1 MCIYQLTGILLNTNY
16 VSNFDLVESPVYKE
30 NGLLKMLRF
39 LVHLFLLLK
48 SLCLA
53 KAAALISGLGPRSLF
68 YIVCFSCLLS
78 LGPFPWPG
86 QSMSA
91 DLDLRKEWDIFF
103 YFSFLRH

>member
-30 NGLLKMLRF
+30 NGLLRMLRF

-53 KAAALISGLGPRSLF
+53 KAAALISGLGPRSFFL
-68 YIVCFSCLLS
+68 YCLLFLSS
-78 LGPFPWPG
+78 LPW
-86 QSMSA
+86 SISLA
-91 DLDLRKEWDIFF
+91 WAE
-103 YFSFLRH
+103 HEC